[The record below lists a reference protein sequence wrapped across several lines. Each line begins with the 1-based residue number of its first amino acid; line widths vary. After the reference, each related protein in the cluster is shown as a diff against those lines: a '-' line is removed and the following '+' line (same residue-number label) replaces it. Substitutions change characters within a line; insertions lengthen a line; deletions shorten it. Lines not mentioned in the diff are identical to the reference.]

1 MKRSITSTKE
11 LCSLLTQK
19 QCDQRLTETSKCASS
34 DVDDFDIGSLGIKPI
49 SAAASPLLTSS
60 RELNRTVDPVVSRR
74 KKMRSIVTPELQPI
88 DSEFPI
94 IAPLNAFDDLLL
106 PPPSDRQNEREMM
119 AKQFDPSLFEM
130 GPATVTLNALA
141 VLALS
146 HPFEACLKIG

>member
-1 MKRSITSTKE
+1 
-11 LCSLLTQK
+11 
-19 QCDQRLTETSKCASS
+19 
-34 DVDDFDIGSLGIKPI
+34 
-49 SAAASPLLTSS
+49 
-60 RELNRTVDPVVSRR
+60 
-74 KKMRSIVTPELQPI
+74 MRSIVTPELHPI

-106 PPPSDRQNEREMM
+106 PPPSDRQNERETM